1 MTKIII
7 EDCIQ
12 YFKDRDMV
20 AHEDDGS
27 VYLHVGYDIEVQLST
42 AEVIFR
48 ADEYLNEKNNWYGIL

>member
-1 MTKIII
+1 MHKIII

-27 VYLHVGYDIEVQLST
+27 VYLRVGNDIEVQLSK

-48 ADEYLNEKNNWYGIL
+48 ADEYLNEKNN

>member
-1 MTKIII
+1 MHKIII

-20 AHEDDGS
+20 AYEDDGS
-27 VYLHVGYDIEVQLST
+27 VYLHVGYDIEVQLSS

-48 ADEYLNEKNNWYGIL
+48 ADEYLNEKNN